1 MKSFRSACY
10 VPCTY
15 RVKLLMTLIAEN
27 QLHPKD
33 NSQTIFLNGIYEYED
48 LDDRVAFCSRFMLI
62 LQQPLSL
69 LIKPQSAC
77 CSVWVSGAGV
87 AARFFLRRACRHVNA
102 RGFRNSQEMASLI
115 YCTRQRHTCT
125 FIAVTR
131 SRSRF
136 RTKFCF

>member
-15 RVKLLMTLIAEN
+15 RVKLLMTLIEEN

-48 LDDRVAFCSRFMLI
+48 LDDPVAFCSRFMLI

-87 AARFFLRRACRHVNA
+87 AARFFLLLLSAEHVAMLTRADSEIA
-102 RGFRNSQEMASLI
+102 RKW
-115 YCTRQRHTCT
+115 HH
-125 FIAVTR
+125 
-131 SRSRF
+131 
-136 RTKFCF
+136 